1 MSETETHARP
11 TPPRPVAPWIRTITL
26 VGAAFLIG
34 VGLWAFLGP
43 QSFFDQVATF
53 EPYNVHFLHDIGA
66 FQVGLGAVLAL
77 AAFPDRIDG
86 LAAALL
92 GVGAGA
98 LLHTV
103 GHVIDSDLGGSPATD
118 IPTLGILAVV
128 LFAAG
133 IARQRA

>member
-1 MSETETHARP
+1 MTETETDVRT
-11 TPPRPVAPWIRTITL
+11 TPPRPVAPWIRAVTL
-26 VGAAFLIG
+26 VGAAFF
-34 VGLWAFLGP
+34 VAFGLWAFLAP
-43 QSFFDQVATF
+43 QSFFDQLAMF

-77 AAFPDRIDG
+77 AAFPERFDG

-92 GVGAGA
+92 GVGGGA
-98 LLHTV
+98 LLHSV

-128 LFAAG
+128 LLAAG
-133 IARQRA
+133 IARQRS